1 MLPGQFDLKVREDR
15 RGTIFEGMEAGE
27 GDSERALNLFVRV
40 DRNSVVLNVWPVRP
54 QVAEISAGLARVLG
68 PPSQTPALCGF
79 GDCMDDDKDA
89 PLETTLWEFEAPAR
103 PEILKKVRTFLGL
116 PD

>member
-1 MLPGQFDLKVREDR
+1 LRPGQFDINVREDR
-15 RGTIFEGMEAGE
+15 RGIIFEGIEAGAR
-27 GDSERALNLFVRV
+27 DPERALNLFVRV

-54 QVAEISAGLARVLG
+54 QVAEISAGLARALG
-68 PPSQTPALCGF
+68 PPSQTPAICGF

-89 PLETTLWEFEAPAR
+89 PLETALWEFEEPVR